1 MIVAVIQARM
11 GSSRLPGK
19 VLLPILG
26 QPLTWR
32 IYERL
37 SASTKIDKVV
47 IATTTEKSDDA
58 LAAFAK
64 ERNIGIYRGP
74 VDDIVARIYGAG
86 EAFGATRLLR
96 IWGDCP
102 FVDTTCI
109 DEGLQYSITEG
120 YDLVRTSTPKVSFI
134 PGGLDF
140 EIYKM
145 SLLKDFLDKEKD
157 PFYREFPADY
167 VFKNQDIYNI
177 KVVSYLSEFK
187 DFHLTVDYAE
197 DLALTRDIYENLYPK
212 NNNFSFRAVINYL
225 IKNPK
230 KLEGIK
236 ALGRNIEY
244 FEKAAAKEV

>member
-1 MIVAVIQARM
+1 MVLAVIQARM
-11 GSSRLPGK
+11 GSTRLPGK

-26 QPLTWR
+26 KPLVWR

-37 SASTKIDKVV
+37 AKSSLIDKIV
-47 IATTTEKSDDA
+47 IATTTEASDDP
-58 LAAFAK
+58 LEAFAK
-64 ERNIGIYRGP
+64 SQNIGIYRGS

-86 EAFGATRLLR
+86 EAFDATKLLR

-102 FVDTTCI
+102 FVDLTCI
-109 DEGLQYSITEG
+109 DDGIKHAIEED
-120 YDLVRTSTPKVSFI
+120 YDFVRTSTPTVRSI

-167 VFKNQDIYNI
+167 VFKNEDIYRI

-187 DFHLTVDYAE
+187 DFYLTVDYPE
-197 DLALTRDIYENLYPK
+197 DLELTKNIYEALYPQ
-212 NNNFSFRAVINYL
+212 NDSFTFKEVIQFL
-225 IKNPK
+225 IDNPEQ
-230 KLEGIK
+230 LEGIK
-236 ALGRNIEY
+236 SLGRNIDY
-244 FEKAAAKEV
+244 FEKVENKA